1 MQNTCLLYPMPAGT
15 ENKMIHNIK
24 MEKADIK
31 ILGKYKEEAEKEWTA
46 ILQYWIKYTPDVTN
60 GGFYGSVNNDNIPGQ
75 DAPKGIV
82 LNSRILW
89 TFSASFLH
97 FENKDYL
104 DMAHRAFN
112 YIVDYFID
120 NEFGG
125 VYWSVDSKGK
135 MLDGRKQIYGLAFC
149 MYAMSEYYKASK
161 NGAALELCKKL
172 FRTIEQYSFDKKNGG
187 YLEAFTREWNL
198 PDDLR
203 LSDKDA
209 NEKKTMNTHL
219 HIIEAYANL
228 YTVWPNKLLAEKI
241 AGLLN
246 VFKEYIIDKNSFHLN
261 LFFDEAW
268 KVKSSV
274 VSFGHD
280 IEAAW
285 LLQDCATA
293 TGNEAAINEYKNFAV
308 KMADAAASG
317 LDNDGGLWYE
327 YEPGNKTWIKEKHHW
342 PQAEAMVGFMN
353 EYQISGNIKYL
364 QHSLNSWQFIKNKIL
379 DKNNGEWF
387 WGVNE
392 DGSIMQ
398 QQDKA
403 GFWKCPYHNSRACME
418 IINRTNEI
426 LKQKKV

>member
-1 MQNTCLLYPMPAGT
+1 MPAGT
-15 ENKMIHNIK
+15 ENKMIHNK
-24 MEKADIK
+24 TMETADVK
-31 ILGKYKEEAEKEWTA
+31 ILSQYKEEAEKEWAA
-46 ILQYWIKYTPDVTN
+46 ILHYWMKYTPDEVN
-60 GGFYGSVNNDNIPGQ
+60 GGFYGSVNNNNIARK

-82 LNSRILW
+82 LNSRILY
-89 TFSASFLH
+89 TFSVSFLY
-97 FENKDYL
+97 FKNNDYL
-104 DMAHRAFN
+104 QIAHRAFN
-112 YIVDYFID
+112 YIVHYFID
-120 NEFGG
+120 DAFGG

-149 MYAMSEYYKASK
+149 MYGMSEYYKASK
-161 NGAALELCKKL
+161 NEQALQICKNL
-172 FRTIEQYSFDKKNGG
+172 FETIEQYSLDKTNAG

-198 PDDLR
+198 PEDLR

-228 YTVWPNKLLAEKI
+228 YTVWPDKLLAESI
-241 AGLLN
+241 NGLLDI
-246 VFKEYIIDKNSFHLN
+246 FKNYIIDKNSFQLN
-261 LFFDEAW
+261 LFLDEAW
-268 KVKSSV
+268 NTKSSV

-285 LLQDCATA
+285 LLLECAFVTC
-293 TGNEAAINEYKNFAV
+293 NETAINEYKNFSVA
-308 KMADAAASG
+308 MADSALLG
-317 LDNDGGLWYE
+317 LDEDGGLWYE
-327 YEPGNKTWIKEKHHW
+327 YDRINKNWIKEKHSW

-353 EYQISGNIKYL
+353 AYQISGDKKYL
-364 QHSLNSWQFIKNKIL
+364 QYSLNSWAFIKNKIL

-403 GFWKCPYHNSRACME
+403 GFWKCPYHNSRACKE
-418 IINRTNEI
+418 IISRINEI
-426 LKQKKV
+426 LK